1 MNSIDPRGVA
11 AARDP
16 RPEAPPAAARGRKR
30 LARKMASCFVAA
42 AMPALDALAMD
53 EPGQQAPA
61 APDASVVSAAPAK
74 PAWPE
79 SDTVLDLLRA
89 DARAAAR
96 QRLGHAQD
104 WLSSSS
110 PVPQPASLSAPG
122 MPGRDG
128 QDRVDVLAIYGV
140 GRTLHADVAVNGAVW
155 RYRQGRH
162 WPLGIAGQNG
172 EPRYALV
179 AIDLPCVRLRR
190 QDDVR
195 TACLHAEPAHD

>member
-1 MNSIDPRGVA
+1 M
-11 AARDP
+11 
-16 RPEAPPAAARGRKR
+16 R
-30 LARKMASCFVAA
+30 LIVLS
-42 AMPALDALAMD
+42 LLL
-53 EPGQQAPA
+53 
-61 APDASVVSAAPAK
+61 SVVSAAPAK

-140 GRTLHADVAVNGAVW
+140 GRTLHADVAVKGAHQRELGQVDGEHAVGGGL
-155 RYRQGRH
+155 RQEH
-162 WPLGIAGQNG
+162 LP
-172 EPRYALV
+172 
-179 AIDLPCVRLRR
+179 AIG
-190 QDDVR
+190 
-195 TACLHAEPAHD
+195 